1 MCGRNVGKVYNP
13 VTAFRRDSRVSAIGP
28 VFAFPNS
35 MFTKLKRL
43 FTIKT
48 RFEAGAVIYALAV
61 GAVSRGYA
69 YLDQYPGTFGWLLF
83 AACLGTIF
91 LAGGKLFD
99 SVRPPRVRRASIRA
113 MLARR
118 TRGGRTASNNLPPAR
133 KMVPRHAAKSSQP
146 KVPGY

>member
-1 MCGRNVGKVYNP
+1 
-13 VTAFRRDSRVSAIGP
+13 
-28 VFAFPNS
+28 

-48 RFEAGAVIYALAV
+48 RFEACAVIYALAV

-83 AACLGTIF
+83 SACLGTIF

-99 SVRPPRVRRASIRA
+99 AVRPPRVRQASMAR
-113 MLARR
+113 MLAR
-118 TRGGRTASNNLPPAR
+118 AR
-133 KMVPRHAAKSSQP
+133 AQGA
-146 KVPGY
+146 